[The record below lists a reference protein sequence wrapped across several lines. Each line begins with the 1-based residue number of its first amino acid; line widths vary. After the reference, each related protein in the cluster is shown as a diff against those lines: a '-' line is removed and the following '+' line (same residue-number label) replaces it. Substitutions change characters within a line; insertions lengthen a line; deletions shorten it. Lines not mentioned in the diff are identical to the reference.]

1 MVMDVFCPTL
11 FYGTHLSTELRKAH
25 AILYRPYEFLDHASS
40 ASEYP
45 GSRRVFFIEGLI
57 ASGEFQEARQQ
68 SYELI
73 KTTLSGLRYL
83 ETYDR
88 TLIRTI
94 VTFAYTGWI
103 AFSAAFILAP
113 SRPPPN
119 SDGGLAPS
127 WIPLVFGLA
136 AAGSCGLFALQRLP
150 WTLHVY
156 ILFPVYFW
164 QDVTRKVYANWS
176 ALRGRRLD
184 AKWIA
189 NTLFKMLL
197 TVFALQCMV
206 VRHFTSCLRYEIL
219 SAGLKSLDTP
229 TERFGASVSSSLGS
243 FGLWHIGLKAEGS
256 SFWLGLHFASSQ
268 RCSRCFP
275 WIPLRGYVPCKRPQ

>member
-45 GSRRVFFIEGLI
+45 GSRRVFFIEGLL

-88 TLIRTI
+88 MLIRTI

-176 ALRGRRLD
+176 ALRGYRLD
-184 AKWIA
+184 AK
-189 NTLFKMLL
+189 
-197 TVFALQCMV
+197 
-206 VRHFTSCLRYEIL
+206 
-219 SAGLKSLDTP
+219 
-229 TERFGASVSSSLGS
+229 
-243 FGLWHIGLKAEGS
+243 
-256 SFWLGLHFASSQ
+256 
-268 RCSRCFP
+268 
-275 WIPLRGYVPCKRPQ
+275 